1 MFFLG
6 GQQGCKA
13 WGSPGRGCARG
24 LPPPWAEGGQNWPA
38 GPPAALSPSI
48 CPSSCASPG
57 LPHHTG
63 CSPSRALP
71 RAPGSLGV
79 RRPWLRSQPGP
90 LRAARSREAALLHRA
105 HLFIVHK
112 TNRNKAP
119 FTCAHV
125 GWAEAGI
132 RGVWNARVSCSPPLF
147 IHLHPA
153 AALCVHGRRCPDR
166 HPILLS
172 RGRAGGRRRGVP
184 THALPS
190 CSEGALAPTAHW
202 ARPLE
207 TPPLHLAVIGA
218 HGRADRHR
226 GQRMLGE

>member
-1 MFFLG
+1 MDLCWGWRRVGVGASRGGGEPRAPPHWGCSPVFFLG

-13 WGSPGRGCARG
+13 WGSPGRGRARG

-63 CSPSRALP
+63 CSPSRVLP

-112 TNRNKAP
+112 TNS
-119 FTCAHV
+119 TVHV
-125 GWAEAGI
+125 RARGLGRGWHPG
-132 RGVWNARVSCSPPLF
+132 GVEHTRVLLTPSLHSPP
-147 IHLHPA
+147 PS
-153 AALCVHGRRCPDR
+153 RCS
-166 HPILLS
+166 L
-172 RGRAGGRRRGVP
+172 RARSAVP
-184 THALPS
+184 
-190 CSEGALAPTAHW
+190 
-202 ARPLE
+202 RP
-207 TPPLHLAVIGA
+207 PPHSA
-218 HGRADRHR
+218 
-226 GQRMLGE
+226 